1 MASSFRRR
9 LFAIAA
15 LTALACG
22 AAIAGLLFIARVT
35 RDTRIEHARDNV
47 TREAERL
54 RAVLE
59 DLPSAERAGHALKS
73 EELRS
78 AYLDT
83 PAPPSEAPPVVEAL
97 ARAASTGRLV
107 VLDQT
112 DDGTPVLTAATP
124 VSGGGYVFATQRV
137 VAGRET
143 RSLRLVVVL
152 LALLTAALIVASL
165 RTLSAVERDV
175 SSLRASLAAL
185 SRDLTAPVARPAL
198 RELGE
203 VAVGVETL
211 ARNLDRSQ
219 AERAGL
225 ARDLAAGERLA
236 ALGRVAAGIAHE
248 VRNPLASMKLRADLA
263 RTGGEVT
270 PSIARD
276 LEDIASEIARLDRL
290 VSDLLVVA
298 GRKAGPQTDVD
309 VGELVGRRVALI
321 APWASERGVAVVSD
335 GSARA
340 QVDADAIA
348 RAVDNL
354 LRNAVEASAKGG
366 HVNAEVRAGSPVT
379 ITVIDRGPGV
389 PPERAAELFEPFFT
403 TKSEGTGLGLA
414 LARAVAGAHKGT
426 LTYAREDGCTRLTLA
441 LPPG

>member
-1 MASSFRRR
+1 V
-9 LFAIAA
+9 

-35 RDTRIEHARDNV
+35 RETRIEHARDNV

-59 DLPSAERAGHALKS
+59 DLPSAERAGHGIKS
-73 EELRS
+73 DELRS
-78 AYLDT
+78 AYLDG
-83 PAPPSEAPPVVEAL
+83 PVAPGEGPPVVEAL
-97 ARAASTGRLV
+97 GRASSTRNLAL
-107 VLDQT
+107 LDRI
-112 DDGTPVLTAATP
+112 DNGTPVLTAAMP

-152 LALLTAALIVASL
+152 LALLTATLIVASL

-203 VAVGVETL
+203 VAVGVEAL

-263 RTGGEVT
+263 RTGVEVT
-270 PSIARD
+270 PSVARD

-298 GRKAGPQTDVD
+298 GRKAGPLTDVD
-309 VGELVGRRVALI
+309 VGELVARRVALI
-321 APWASERGVAVVSD
+321 GPWASERGIEVASD

-354 LRNAVEASAKGG
+354 LRNAVEASARGG
-366 HVNAEVRAGSPVT
+366 HVRAEVRAGSPVT

-389 PPERAAELFEPFFT
+389 PPERTAELFEPFFT
-403 TKSEGTGLGLA
+403 TKAEGTGLGLA

-426 LTYAREDGCTRLTLA
+426 LTYAREDGCTRLMLA
-441 LPPG
+441 LPPI

>member
-9 LFAIAA
+9 LIAIAA
-15 LTALACG
+15 LTVLACG

-35 RDTRIEHARDNV
+35 RETRIEHARDNV

-59 DLPSAERAGHALKS
+59 DLPGAERTGRGLRS
-73 EELRS
+73 DELRS
-78 AYLDT
+78 AYLEG
-83 PAPPSEAPPVVEAL
+83 PVAPGEGPTVVEAL
-97 ARAASTGRLV
+97 GRAASTGSLV
-107 VLDQT
+107 VLDGL

-124 VSGGGYVFATQRV
+124 VAGGGYVFATQRV

-152 LALLTAALIVASL
+152 LALLSAALIVASL

-185 SRDLTAPVARPAL
+185 SRDLTAPVGRPAL

-203 VAVGVETL
+203 VAIGVEAL

-219 AERAGL
+219 AERDGL

-263 RTGGEVT
+263 RTGGEAT
-270 PSIARD
+270 PSVARD
-276 LEDIASEIARLDRL
+276 LEDIATEIARLDRL

-298 GRKAGPQTDVD
+298 GRKPGPQTEMD
-309 VGELVGRRVALI
+309 VGELVAKRVALL
-321 APWASERGVAVVSD
+321 APWASERGVEVVSD
-335 GSARA
+335 GSARGR
-340 QVDADAIA
+340 VDADALA

-354 LRNAVEASAKGG
+354 LRNAVEASAKGA
-366 HVNAEVRAGSPVT
+366 HVNAEVRAGTPIT

-389 PPERAAELFEPFFT
+389 PPDRIAELFEPFFT
-403 TKSEGTGLGLA
+403 TKAEGTGLGLA
-414 LARAVAGAHKGT
+414 LARAVASAHQGT

-441 LPPG
+441 LPSS